1 MFKEFFNQNCKCLEL
16 YKNGLLS
23 YCFGNNCVVKLRR
36 DGQKIFM
43 ENGSKAAKVFGL
55 DRPTRLRM
63 EFIGPK
69 NRFTLIFFG
78 DFHEDLLYD
87 NVKEEVIVL
96 SFDDEMTFGE
106 DLGTETDEELDT

>member
-1 MFKEFFNQNCKCLEL
+1 
-16 YKNGLLS
+16 
-23 YCFGNNCVVKLRR
+23 
-36 DGQKIFM
+36 M

-55 DRPTRLRM
+55 EQPTRLRM
-63 EFIGPK
+63 EFVESK
-69 NRFTLIFFG
+69 NMFPLIFFG